1 MWMEKGVKIMKKH
14 SRVKAVVSLDAIA
27 HNFSEMHKN
36 IQKDTKIIA
45 VLKADG
51 YGHGASVIAHLIEDY
66 DYIWG
71 FAAATAQEAL
81 SLVSDGVTKP
91 VLILGHVFEED
102 YEELAAADVR
112 IAVSE
117 AASAK
122 GYAAAGKS
130 LGKTVHIHL
139 ALDTG
144 MSRIGFS
151 DSQES
156 LEEIAALEKIP
167 NLKIEGIFTHFAR
180 ADEED
185 ITPAVE
191 QFEKFMNFK
200 EHLKK
205 IGVHIPMWHCSNSA
219 GIIRL
224 PQANLNAVRAG
235 ITIYGIYPSKEVE
248 RDVIRLLPAMELK
261 SHVSFVKTL
270 PQGRAISY
278 GGTFVTKKDTVVATI
293 PVGYADGYPRS
304 LSNKGW
310 VLIHGKK
317 APILGRVCMDQ
328 FMVDVTGIPG
338 VHTGD
343 SVTLMG
349 KDGEE
354 FLSVEELGDLSG
366 RFSYEFICDISRRVP
381 RVYIKNN
388 EECGEF

>member
-1 MWMEKGVKIMKKH
+1 MKKH

-144 MSRIGFS
+144 MSRIGFA

-156 LEEIAALEKIP
+156 LEEISALEKIP

-205 IGVHIPMWHCSNSA
+205 MGVHIPMWHCSNSA

-278 GGTFVTKKDTVVATI
+278 GGTFVTEKDTVVATI

>member
-1 MWMEKGVKIMKKH
+1 MKKH

-27 HNFSEMHKN
+27 HNFSEMRKN

-51 YGHGASVIAHLIEDY
+51 YGHGAEAIAHLIEDY

-81 SLVSDGVTKP
+81 SLVSGGVTKP

-102 YEELAAADVR
+102 YEELAAAGIR

-117 AASAK
+117 PASAK

-151 DSQES
+151 DSRES
-156 LEEIAALEKIP
+156 LEEIAALMEIP
-167 NLKIEGIFTHFAR
+167 NLNIEGIFTHFAR
-180 ADEED
+180 ADEAD
-185 ITPAVE
+185 IAPAVE
-191 QFEKFMNFK
+191 QLEKFRSFT

-205 IGVHIPMWHCSNSA
+205 RGIHIPMEHCSNSA

-248 RDVIRLLPAMELK
+248 RTAVRLLPAMELK

-270 PQGRAISY
+270 PEGRAISY
-278 GGTFVTKKDTVVATI
+278 GGTFVTKRDTVVATI

-304 LSNKGW
+304 LSNRGW
-310 VLIHGKK
+310 VLIRGKK

-328 FMVDVTGIPG
+328 FMVDVTEIPG
-338 VHTGD
+338 VHAGD

-388 EECGEF
+388 KTYGEF

>member
-1 MWMEKGVKIMKKH
+1 MEKGVKIMKKH
-14 SRVKAVVSLDAIA
+14 SRVKALVSLDAIA
-27 HNFSEMHKN
+27 HNFSEMRKN

-51 YGHGASVIAHLIEDY
+51 YGHGAGAIAHLIEDY

-102 YEELAAADVR
+102 YAELAAADVR

-156 LEEIAALEKIP
+156 LDEIAALEKIP

-185 ITPAVE
+185 IKPAVE
-191 QFEKFMNFK
+191 QFEKFMSFT

-205 IGVHIPMWHCSNSA
+205 MGVHIPMRHCSNSA
-219 GIIRL
+219 GIIRF

-261 SHVSFVKTL
+261 SRVSFVKTL
-270 PQGRAISY
+270 PKGRAISY
-278 GGTFVTKKDTVVATI
+278 GGTFVTEKDTVVATI

-328 FMVDVTGIPG
+328 FMVDATGIPG
-338 VHTGD
+338 VRTGD

>member
-1 MWMEKGVKIMKKH
+1 MKKH
-14 SRVKAVVSLDAIA
+14 SRVKAVVSLDSIA
-27 HNFSEMHKN
+27 HNFSEMRKN
-36 IQKDTKIIA
+36 IHKDTKIIA

-51 YGHGASVIAHLIEDY
+51 YGHGAGAIAHLIEDY
-66 DYIWG
+66 DYICG
-71 FAAATAQEAL
+71 FAVATAQEAL
-81 SLVSDGVTKP
+81 SLVSNGTTKP

-102 YEELAAADVR
+102 YKELAAADVR

-191 QFEKFMNFK
+191 QFEKFMTFTERLK
-200 EHLKK
+200 ER
-205 IGVHIPMWHCSNSA
+205 GVHIPMKHCSNSA

-270 PQGRAISY
+270 PKGRAISY
-278 GGTFVTKKDTVVATI
+278 GGTFVTERDTVVATI

-328 FMVDVTGIPG
+328 FMVDVTEISG

-388 EECGEF
+388 EEYGEF